1 MSTNTNVQLI
11 PGDLVLSGDIK
22 TDEVTPTF
30 SVDRQ
35 NSRVGIGIDA
45 SSISNPYTMYVAGEM
60 YATQLH
66 GDGSQLTGLTDSVW
80 DIAGDDISY
89 ADGDVSIGIADANG
103 KRLRVH
109 ESGNDVLVADGT
121 NLRVGVATGTP
132 QANLHVEGNAYV
144 SSNLEVSNVNFTGNL
159 YQNGTLFEG
168 GGGGVWT
175 ETGNDIYYT
184 TGNVGIGTTNPGAN
198 LHVEGNAYISGTT
211 VSSDSFLASDASVEW
226 ATRIAGSRIDRG
238 QDIAVDSSGN
248 VYAIGYYEIS
258 TLTLYNKDGTAF
270 GTTLSNSG
278 YNDTF
283 IAKYFANGNVDWAT
297 KISGTSN
304 DYGRGIAVDSSGN
317 IYVTGRYN
325 SSTLTFYNAD
335 GTAFGTTLS
344 GSGYD
349 TFIAKYNTNGV
360 VQWVGRVSGTS
371 SEDGRSISV
380 DSSGNVYITGNYEST
395 TLTFYNADGTAFG
408 TTLPRTSY
416 YMDVFIAKYNTSG
429 VVQWVA
435 RVAGSDNDFAN
446 DISVDSSGNVYIIGN
461 YSSTTLTL
469 YNADGTAFGTTL
481 TNSGSYSNDAF
492 IAKYNT
498 SGVVQW
504 AARVAGTSSDE
515 GQGIS
520 VDSNGNVYVTGFYS
534 SSTLTLYNA
543 DGTAFGTTLSR
554 TGNNDAFI
562 AKYNTNGVVQWA
574 TKVAGTSYDFAHGIS
589 VDDNGDVHVCGTYSS
604 TTLTLYN
611 ADGTAFGTTL
621 SNSSSTFIA
630 KYNTNGVVQWVAS
643 CGGNGRSV
651 FVNNGENV
659 YVVGDYGS
667 TLTLYNTDGTA
678 FGTTLSN
685 SGYDD
690 VFIAKY
696 NTHKIAFTSLDS
708 SNSLVINTDV
718 GIGTNQPQ
726 ANLHVEG
733 NAYVSSNLEVGTA
746 NLFIDTVN
754 SRVGIGTTSPTQ
766 KLDVNGVI
774 KSNVPSWG
782 LHQLS
787 TVSGDLKFTDRHITE
802 QNCTVTL
809 STGSPA
815 RTRITATVAGLYFV
829 CFTGFTESTILAGT
843 NVQVSLKKNGST
855 YSRNYHQQPITD
867 YSANGGI
874 AVVVY
879 LAVNDYLEVN
889 ASEPLH
895 GNANG
900 YFSGF
905 LIG

>member
-80 DIAGDDISY
+80 DITGNDISY

-109 ESGNDVLVADGT
+109 ESGNDVLVADGA

-132 QANLHVEGNAYV
+132 QANLHVEGNVYV

-159 YQNGTLFEG
+159 YQNGTLFEGGG

-211 VSSDSFLASDASVEW
+211 ISSDSFLSSDASVEW

-278 YNDTF
+278 NNDVF

-297 KISGTSN
+297 KISGTNN

-344 GSGYD
+344 SSGND
-349 TFIAKYNTNGV
+349 AFIAKYNTNGE

-371 SEDGRSISV
+371 SDYGRSISV
-380 DSSGNVYITGNYEST
+380 DSSGNVYVTGYYDST

-408 TTLPRTSY
+408 TTLPRTGYNS
-416 YMDVFIAKYNTSG
+416 DVFVAKYNTSG

-435 RVAGSDNDFAN
+435 KAAGSENDLSYG
-446 DISVDSSGNVYIIGN
+446 ISVDSGGNVYIIGN
-461 YSSTTLTL
+461 YTSSTLTL

-481 TNSGSYSNDAF
+481 TNSGSYSNDVF

-504 AARVAGTSSDE
+504 AVKMGGTSSDE
-515 GQGIS
+515 GFAIS
-520 VDSNGNVYVTGFYS
+520 VDSSGNAYVTGYYS
-534 SSTLTLYNA
+534 SSTLTLYNK
-543 DGTAFGTTLSR
+543 DGSAFGTTLSR
-554 TGNNDAFI
+554 TGNTTAFI
-562 AKYNTNGVVQWA
+562 AKYNTDGEVQWA
-574 TKVAGTSYDFAHGIS
+574 ARVAGTSYDYGQGIS
-589 VDDNGDVHVCGTYSS
+589 VDDNGNVYVCGTDYSN
-604 TTLTLYN
+604 TLILYN

-621 SNSSSTFIA
+621 SNLSSTFIA

-696 NTHKIAFTSLDS
+696 TTSNISFTNIDS
-708 SNSLVINTDV
+708 DHNLVINTNV

-733 NAYVSSNLEVGTA
+733 NAYVSGDLEIAGNLGSSLV
-746 NLFIDTVN
+746 NLIYPIGAIYISVN
-754 SRVGIGTTSPTQ
+754 SADPGTIWSGTTWVAFGAGKTLVG
-766 KLDVNGVI
+766 LD
-774 KSNVPSWG
+774 
-782 LHQLS
+782 
-787 TVSGDLKFTDRHITE
+787 SGDTDFDQVEETGGAKTH
-802 QNCTVTL
+802 TL
-809 STGSPA
+809 TINEIPA
-815 RTRITATVAGLYFV
+815 HNHTYSDQVRTINASAT
-829 CFTGFTESTILAGT
+829 AGT
-843 NVQVSLKKNGST
+843 NRYEPAVATTGISRTTNNAGGGQAHNIMQPYIVT
-855 YSRNYHQQPITD
+855 YMWKRT
-867 YSANGGI
+867 A
-874 AVVVY
+874 
-879 LAVNDYLEVN
+879 
-889 ASEPLH
+889 
-895 GNANG
+895 
-900 YFSGF
+900 
-905 LIG
+905 